1 MCIRD
6 RYGIVNFES
15 ANVHVKGMGEY
26 RPVSAFS
33 YLGRYRLVDF
43 PLSNMSNSGIDQ
55 IKAVSYT
62 HLDVYKRQMQIREA
76 LLALYAR
83 ISDPSLSVR
92 RITLTA
98 ADVVSDLQT
107 PRVEQ
112 GDLFTDAQQAQQEY
126 EKERKM
132 LDKEKKLQEVT
143 LAIKKKYG
151 KNALLR
157 GMDLEDGAKAKERN
171 ETIGGHQ
178 A

>member
-1 MCIRD
+1 
-6 RYGIVNFES
+6 
-15 ANVHVKGMGEY
+15 
-26 RPVSAFS
+26 
-33 YLGRYRLVDF
+33 
-43 PLSNMSNSGIDQ
+43 
-55 IKAVSYT
+55 
-62 HLDVYKRQMQIREA
+62 MQIREA

-98 ADVVSDLQT
+98 ADVVSDLQM

-112 GDLFTDAQQAQQEY
+112 GDLFTDVQQAQQEY